1 MANELILVVDDEAAI
16 TDFVAYNLEQA
27 GYRAHVES
35 SGRGALR
42 SAESAPP
49 DLVVL
54 DLMLPDMNGFEVC
67 KALRGRKQTAH
78 VPVIMLT
85 ARDDEVDKVVG
96 LEIGADDY
104 VTKPFSP
111 RELVARVGA
120 VLRRSRENTTQQSP
134 ASVPVQNGVWR
145 CGDITLDGARRVV
158 LKNGDEVP
166 VNPKEY
172 AILELLMKARGAAL
186 SRERILDVVWA
197 GDFYGDARQL
207 DVYIYRLREKLGEGV
222 IETARGYG
230 YRVRST

>member
-1 MANELILVVDDEAAI
+1 MANELILVVDDEAGI

-27 GYRAHVES
+27 GYRARVVA
-35 SGRGALR
+35 SGKAALQ
-42 SAESAPP
+42 SAQNEAP

-54 DLMLPDMNGFEVC
+54 DLMLPDLSGFEVC
-67 KALRGRKQTAH
+67 KALRAREATSR
-78 VPVIMLT
+78 VPIIMLT

-111 RELVARVGA
+111 RELVARIGA
-120 VLRRSRENTTQQSP
+120 VLRRGGSGESTFDAHMSTH
-134 ASVPVQNGVWR
+134 AGVFR
-145 CGDITLDGARRVV
+145 CGEVVLDGARRVV
-158 LKNGDEVP
+158 TKSGAELP
-166 VNPKEY
+166 INPKEY

-186 SRERILDVVWA
+186 SRDRILDVVWA

-222 IETARGYG
+222 IETARGFG
-230 YRVRST
+230 YRVRSS

>member
-1 MANELILVVDDEAAI
+1 MANELILVVDDEAGI

-27 GYRAHVES
+27 GFRARVENT
-35 SGRGALR
+35 GKGALNA
-42 SAESAPP
+42 AESETPS
-49 DLVVL
+49 LVVL
-54 DLMLPDMNGFEVC
+54 DLMLPDIGGFEVC
-67 KALRGRKQTAH
+67 KALRARDATSR

-111 RELVARVGA
+111 RELVARIGA
-120 VLRRSRENTTQQSP
+120 VLRRAGEPVAVAPDAAPITSNTF
-134 ASVPVQNGVWR
+134 R
-145 CGDITLDGARRVV
+145 CGDVVLDGARRVV
-158 LKNGDEVP
+158 TKGGEEMP

-186 SRERILDVVWA
+186 SRDRILDVVWQ

-207 DVYIYRLREKLGEGV
+207 DVYIYRLREKLGDG
-222 IETARGYG
+222 IIQTARGFG
-230 YRVRST
+230 YRIKSE

>member
-1 MANELILVVDDEAAI
+1 MSNELVLVVDDEAGI
-16 TDFVAYNLEQA
+16 SDFVSYNLEQA
-27 GYRAHVES
+27 GYRTRVEAT
-35 SGRGALR
+35 GKGALK
-42 SAESAPP
+42 SAGEETP

-54 DLMLPDMNGFEVC
+54 DLMLPDLSGFEVC
-67 KALRGRKQTAH
+67 KALRAKDATSR
-78 VPVIMLT
+78 VPIIMLT

-96 LEIGADDY
+96 LELGADDY

-120 VLRRSRENTTQQSP
+120 VLRRRGESGGDATSNPQS
-134 ASVPVQNGVWR
+134 GTFR
-145 CGDITLDGARRVV
+145 CGDVVLDTARRVV
-158 LKNGDEVP
+158 TKGDEEVP
-166 VNPKEY
+166 INPKEY

-186 SRERILDVVWA
+186 SRDRILDVVWA

-230 YRVRST
+230 YRIASES

>member
-27 GYRAHVES
+27 GYRARVES
-35 SGRGALR
+35 SGRAALQ
-42 SAESAPP
+42 SAGNEPP
-49 DLVVL
+49 HLVVL

-67 KALRGRKQTAH
+67 KALRAREETAR

-120 VLRRSRENTTQQSP
+120 VLRRFQE
-134 ASVPVQNGVWR
+134 ASHQMAGATNIPSGMWR
-145 CGDITLDGARRVV
+145 CGDITLDGARRMV
-158 LKNGDEVP
+158 LKGDESVP

-207 DVYIYRLREKLGEGV
+207 DVYIYRLREKLGDGI

-230 YRVRST
+230 YRVRSS

>member
-35 SGRGALR
+35 SGRAALR
-42 SAESAPP
+42 NAESAPP

-67 KALRGRKQTAH
+67 KALRGRGATAH

-120 VLRRSRENTTQQSP
+120 VLRRSRENATPQSSAP
-134 ASVPVQNGVWR
+134 VPVQNGVWR

>member
-1 MANELILVVDDEAAI
+1 MANELILVVDDEAGI
-16 TDFVAYNLEQA
+16 TDFVSYNLEQA
-27 GYRAHVES
+27 GYRARVEAT
-35 SGRGALR
+35 GKGALS
-42 SAESAPP
+42 SAAKETP

-54 DLMLPDMNGFEVC
+54 DLMLPDLSGFEVC
-67 KALRGRKQTAH
+67 KALRQKEATRR

-85 ARDDEVDKVVG
+85 ARDDEVDKIVG

-120 VLRRSRENTTQQSP
+120 VLRRRHDEP
-134 ASVPVQNGVWR
+134 GASDGAGAANAANVFR
-145 CGDITLDGARRVV
+145 CGDITMDGARRVV
-158 LKNGDEVP
+158 TRNGEELP
-166 VNPKEY
+166 INPKEY

-186 SRERILDVVWA
+186 SRDRILDVVWA

-222 IETARGYG
+222 IETARGFG
-230 YRVRST
+230 YRVKSG

>member
-1 MANELILVVDDEAAI
+1 MSNELILLVDDESSI
-16 TDFVAYNLEQA
+16 TDFVAYNLEAA
-27 GYRAHVES
+27 GYRTRVE
-35 SGRGALR
+35 GTGKGAL
-42 SAESAPP
+42 SAAQKEVP

-54 DLMLPDMNGFEVC
+54 DLMLPDIPGFEVC
-67 KALRGRKQTAH
+67 RALRAREATAR

-85 ARDDEVDKVVG
+85 ARDEEVDKIVG

-104 VTKPFSP
+104 MTKPFSP
-111 RELVARVGA
+111 RELVARIGA
-120 VLRRSRENTTQQSP
+120 VLRRYETAAPAQPSTQHAP
-134 ASVPVQNGVWR
+134 FK
-145 CGDITLDGARRVV
+145 CGDVELDTSRRLV
-158 LKNGDEVP
+158 LKSGEEVP

-222 IETARGYG
+222 IETARGFG
-230 YRVRST
+230 YRIRC

>member
-35 SGRGALR
+35 AGRAALH
-42 SAESAPP
+42 SAESTPP

-67 KALRGRKQTAH
+67 KALRAREATAH

-85 ARDDEVDKVVG
+85 ARDDEVDKIVG

-120 VLRRSRENTTQQSP
+120 VLRRSRESKAP
-134 ASVPVQNGVWR
+134 ESAASLPVQNGVWR
-145 CGDITLDGARRVV
+145 CGKITLDGARRVV
-158 LKNGDEVP
+158 LKSGAEVP

-207 DVYIYRLREKLGEGV
+207 DVYIYRLREKLGEGI

-230 YRVRST
+230 YRVRSS

>member
-1 MANELILVVDDEAAI
+1 MSNELVLVVDDEAGI
-16 TDFVAYNLEQA
+16 TDFVSYNLEQA
-27 GYRAHVES
+27 GYRARVEAT
-35 SGRGALR
+35 GKGALK
-42 SAESAPP
+42 SAAEETP

-54 DLMLPDMNGFEVC
+54 DLMLPDLSGFEVC
-67 KALRGRKQTAH
+67 KALRAKEATRR
-78 VPVIMLT
+78 VPIIMLT

-96 LEIGADDY
+96 LELGADDY

-120 VLRRSRENTTQQSP
+120 VLRRRNESGGEAPTNPQT
-134 ASVPVQNGVWR
+134 GLFK
-145 CGDITLDGARRVV
+145 CGDVVLDTARRIVT
-158 LKNGDEVP
+158 KGGEEMP
-166 VNPKEY
+166 INPKEY

-186 SRERILDVVWA
+186 SRDRILDVVWA

-230 YRVRST
+230 YRIKSEG

>member
-1 MANELILVVDDEAAI
+1 MSNELILVVDDETSI

-27 GYRAHVES
+27 GYRARVENT
-35 SGRGALR
+35 GNGALR
-42 SAESAPP
+42 AAEAETPA
-49 DLVVL
+49 LVVL
-54 DLMLPDMNGFEVC
+54 DLMLPDIGGFEVC
-67 KALRGRKQTAH
+67 KTLRSKEATRR

-111 RELVARVGA
+111 RELTARIGA
-120 VLRRSRENTTQQSP
+120 VLRRSGDGEIAP
-134 ASVPVQNGVWR
+134 EKVPQKDVWH
-145 CGDITLDGARRVV
+145 CADITLDGARRIV
-158 LKNGDEVP
+158 LKGSEEVS

-186 SRERILDVVWA
+186 SRDRILDVVWQ

-207 DVYIYRLREKLGEGV
+207 DVYIYRLREKLGEGI
-222 IETARGYG
+222 IETARGFG
-230 YRVRST
+230 YRVKSS

>member
-1 MANELILVVDDEAAI
+1 VDDEAGI

-27 GYRAHVES
+27 GFRAQVENT
-35 SGRGALR
+35 GKGAL
-42 SAESAPP
+42 ESTQKEVP

-54 DLMLPDMNGFEVC
+54 DLMLPDINGFEVC
-67 KALRGRKQTAH
+67 KALRAREATSR
-78 VPVIMLT
+78 VPIIMLT

-111 RELVARVGA
+111 RELVARIGA
-120 VLRRSRENTTQQSP
+120 VLRRRNDAPNNETSTQS
-134 ASVPVQNGVWR
+134 GLFH
-145 CGDITLDGARRVV
+145 CGDITMDVARRVV
-158 LKNGDEVP
+158 TKGNEELP
-166 VNPKEY
+166 VNPKEF

-207 DVYIYRLREKLGEGV
+207 DVYIYRLREKLGEGI
-222 IETARGYG
+222 IETARGFG
-230 YRVRST
+230 YRVRC

>member
-1 MANELILVVDDEAAI
+1 MANELILVVDDEAGI

-27 GYRAHVES
+27 GYRAHVEHT
-35 SGRGALR
+35 GKGALGA
-42 SAESAPP
+42 AEKETPA
-49 DLVVL
+49 LVVL
-54 DLMLPDMNGFEVC
+54 DLMLPDLGGFEVC
-67 KALRGRKQTAH
+67 KALRTREATSR

-104 VTKPFSP
+104 MTKPFSP
-111 RELVARVGA
+111 RELVARIGA
-120 VLRRSRENTTQQSP
+120 VLRRTGDATPSPEATPVAANTF
-134 ASVPVQNGVWR
+134 R
-145 CGDITLDGARRVV
+145 CGDIALDGARRIVT
-158 LKNGDEVP
+158 KGGEEIP

-186 SRERILDVVWA
+186 SRERILDVVWQ

-222 IETARGYG
+222 IQTARGFG
-230 YRVRST
+230 YRIKSE

>member
-1 MANELILVVDDEAAI
+1 MANELILVVDDEAGI

-27 GYRAHVES
+27 GYRARVVS
-35 SGRGALR
+35 SGKAALQ
-42 SAESAPP
+42 SAQNEAP

-54 DLMLPDMNGFEVC
+54 DLMLPDLSGFEVC
-67 KALRGRKQTAH
+67 KALRAREATSR
-78 VPVIMLT
+78 VPIIMLT

-111 RELVARVGA
+111 RELVARIGA
-120 VLRRSRENTTQQSP
+120 VLRRGGSGES
-134 ASVPVQNGVWR
+134 ASDAHMSTHAGVFR
-145 CGDITLDGARRVV
+145 CGEVVLDGARRVV
-158 LKNGDEVP
+158 TKNGDELP
-166 VNPKEY
+166 INPKEY

-186 SRERILDVVWA
+186 SRDRILDVVWA

-222 IETARGYG
+222 IETARGFG
-230 YRVRST
+230 YRVRSS

>member
-1 MANELILVVDDEAAI
+1 MANELILVVDDEAGI

-27 GYRAHVES
+27 GFRANVES
-35 SGRGALR
+35 TGKGALA
-42 SAESAPP
+42 STQKEVP

-54 DLMLPDMNGFEVC
+54 DLMLPDINGFEVC
-67 KALRGRKQTAH
+67 KALRAREATSR
-78 VPVIMLT
+78 VPIIMLT

-111 RELVARVGA
+111 RELVARIGA
-120 VLRRSRENTTQQSP
+120 VLRRRNEAPGGESSTQS
-134 ASVPVQNGVWR
+134 GLFH
-145 CGDITLDGARRVV
+145 CGDITLDVARRVV
-158 LKNGDEVP
+158 TKGNEELP
-166 VNPKEY
+166 VNPKEF

-207 DVYIYRLREKLGEGV
+207 DVYIYRLREKLGEGI
-222 IETARGYG
+222 IETARGFG
-230 YRVRST
+230 YRVRC

>member
-1 MANELILVVDDEAAI
+1 MPNELILVVDDEASI

-27 GYRAHVES
+27 GYRARVEHT
-35 SGRGALR
+35 GGAALEA
-42 SAESAPP
+42 AESETPA
-49 DLVVL
+49 LVVL
-54 DLMLPDMNGFEVC
+54 DLMLPDIGGFEVC
-67 KALRGRKQTAH
+67 KTLRSRTATRR

-111 RELVARVGA
+111 RELTARIGA
-120 VLRRSRENTTQQSP
+120 VLRRAESDIAP
-134 ASVPVQNGVWR
+134 ALPAQKDVWH

-158 LKNGDEVP
+158 LKGESELSI
-166 VNPKEY
+166 NPKEY

-186 SRERILDVVWA
+186 SRDRILDVVWQ

-207 DVYIYRLREKLGEGV
+207 DVYIYRLREKLGDDI
-222 IETARGYG
+222 IETARGFG
-230 YRVRST
+230 YRIKSRQ